1 MKPSNKRP
9 RRRVKQTEF
18 YPFESASEQ
27 HTDKNG
33 YYHHYFFRPDGKED
47 IETTAY
53 KTMSM
58 MLSEAHR
65 DLSPRQ
71 RELLTVA
78 YSQFFGARS
87 RPCLDFPEVEMF
99 GECRGNKFIYLNKKL
114 LVDVFGLYSE
124 NNNSSMYKDI
134 EALVSHGF
142 LDRLTP
148 KKDGQK
154 KDGQR
159 PNITIDENGQM
170 KFSRSIF
177 SFSDKW
183 KVWKPKK

>member
-1 MKPSNKRP
+1 MKPSNRPPKRK
-9 RRRVKQTEF
+9 RKLTEF
-18 YPFESASEQ
+18 YPFESTSEQ
-27 HTDKNG
+27 HTDKYG
-33 YYHHYFFRPDGKED
+33 YYHHYFYRPDGKED
-47 IETTAY
+47 IETTAS

-58 MLSEAHR
+58 MLSKAHR
-65 DLSPRQ
+65 DLTPRQ

-78 YSQFFGARS
+78 YSQFYGARS
-87 RPCLDFPEVEMF
+87 RPCLDFPEVDVF
-99 GECRGNKFIYLNKKL
+99 KECRGNKHIYLNKKL

-124 NNNSSMYKDI
+124 NNHSAMYKDI
-134 EALVSHGF
+134 DALVTHGF

-148 KKDGQK
+148 RVNPKD

-159 PNITIDENGQM
+159 PNTTIDENGQM

-183 KVWKPKK
+183 RRWKPKE